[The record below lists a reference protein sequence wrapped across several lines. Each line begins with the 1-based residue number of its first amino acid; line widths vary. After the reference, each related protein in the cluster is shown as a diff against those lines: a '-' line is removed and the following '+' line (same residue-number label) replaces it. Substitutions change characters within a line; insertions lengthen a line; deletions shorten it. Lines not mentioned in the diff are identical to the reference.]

1 MIRLLLLLCMGVA
14 TSPLH
19 AEDAGPLRLQTAI
32 DLAIKTDPWQIRSTF
47 RERALTD
54 QAVAAAA
61 LPDPRMSVM
70 AANFPTDTFDIQQEP
85 MTQVVVGV
93 SQMFPRGNSLMLA
106 RQQKNQLSLQEPMLR
121 ADRQAKVRSVAAQ
134 LWLDVFKAQ
143 ESIRLIEADRDLFD
157 QLADAALVSYSS
169 AFGRTRQTDL
179 IRAQLEL
186 TRLDDRLTVLHQ
198 QLQSSQRR
206 LSEWIGVE
214 AINRVSPS
222 LPTQPVNADLE
233 QLLAASIDNEAFYEH
248 IRQHPALIAV
258 DRRIDAQ
265 TTGVDLARQKY
276 KPEWGLAAQ
285 YGYRADDPSGRERA
299 DLFSVGVTFDLPV
312 FSRQRQDKEVSA
324 ALALTDAVRAEKDLI
339 ARQLMAE
346 LRSVLVQAQRVSQ
359 RQTLYA
365 TQLLPQMADQAEA
378 SLAAY
383 DNDDGDFAEAVRARI
398 AELNAKIDS
407 VAIAVEGLQ
416 LSFRLDYLVTKALA
430 SDERMLP

>member
-19 AEDAGPLRLQTAI
+19 ADAGPLRLQTAI
-32 DLAIKTDPWQIRSTF
+32 DLAVRTDPWQTRSTF
-47 RERALTD
+47 RERALAD

-70 AANFPTDTFDIQQEP
+70 AANFPSDTFDIQQEP
-85 MTQVVVGV
+85 MTQVVIGV
-93 SQMFPRGNSLMLA
+93 SQMFPRGDTLMLA
-106 RQQKNQLSLQEPMLR
+106 RQQKDQLSLQEPMLR

-222 LPTQPVNADLE
+222 LPTQSVNTDLDWLLTEPIGDEALYE
-233 QLLAASIDNEAFYEH
+233 Q
-248 IRQHPALIAV
+248 IRQHPALIAI

-285 YGYRADDPSGRERA
+285 YGYRANDPSGRERA

-312 FSRQRQDKEVSA
+312 FSRHRQDKEVSA

-407 VAIAVEGLQ
+407 VAIAVENLQ
-416 LSFRLDYLVTKALA
+416 LSFRLDYLVTQAFA